1 LNKQEILIVNN
12 VIVGH
17 VLEILLRTTPQLQ
30 LLLHNKL
37 KHIFVKQIR
46 INATSTLLFK
56 SLSVTYSFRFKR
68 FLTSSKLTEIK
79 LLVIISVMQYD
90 VQLVQ

>member
-1 LNKQEILIVNN
+1 MNKQKMLIFNN

-30 LLLHNKL
+30 LLLHNKFE
-37 KHIFVKQIR
+37 HIFIKRIR
-46 INATSTLLFK
+46 INATPTVLFK

-68 FLTSSKLTEIK
+68 YLTSSKLTEMK